1 MNFSQHIFGNITQPY
16 ILLQEKRLFHVI
28 STVCIRS
35 ESQNPPEWLDECFL
49 NRTTRRISR
58 DATLELDCRCYDAPM
73 QLIGQKV
80 EVRYLPDDP
89 EKVWVFSEG
98 KRYQA
103 RLTNRIENGKTKREN
118 QVAIDYSTV
127 LGGGKNV
134 H

>member
-1 MNFSQHIFGNITQPY
+1 M
-16 ILLQEKRLFHVI
+16 
-28 STVCIRS
+28 
-35 ESQNPPEWLDECFL
+35 

-80 EVRYLPDDP
+80 EVRYLPDDS

-103 RLTNRIENGKTKREN
+103 RLTNRMENGKTKREN

>member
-1 MNFSQHIFGNITQPY
+1 M
-16 ILLQEKRLFHVI
+16 
-28 STVCIRS
+28 
-35 ESQNPPEWLDECFL
+35 

-98 KRYQA
+98 KRYQD
-103 RLTNRIENGKTKREN
+103 RLTIELKMEKQNVRIK
-118 QVAIDYSTV
+118 
-127 LGGGKNV
+127 
-134 H
+134 

>member
-1 MNFSQHIFGNITQPY
+1 
-16 ILLQEKRLFHVI
+16 
-28 STVCIRS
+28 
-35 ESQNPPEWLDECFL
+35 
-49 NRTTRRISR
+49 
-58 DATLELDCRCYDAPM
+58 M

-118 QVAIDYSTV
+118 QVAIDYSTA

>member
-1 MNFSQHIFGNITQPY
+1 MYP
-16 ILLQEKRLFHVI
+16 
-28 STVCIRS
+28 IRKPKS
-35 ESQNPPEWLDECFL
+35 PEWLDECIL

-89 EKVWVFSEG
+89 EKIWVFSEG

-118 QVAIDYSTV
+118 PVAIDYSTV
-127 LGGGKNV
+127 LGCGKNV

>member
-1 MNFSQHIFGNITQPY
+1 MHP
-16 ILLQEKRLFHVI
+16 
-28 STVCIRS
+28 IRKPKS
-35 ESQNPPEWLDECFL
+35 PEWLDECFL

-80 EVRYLPDDP
+80 EVRYLPDNP

-118 QVAIDYSTV
+118 QVAIDYSTA